1 MAKVFMKGNPKAA
14 TLGKTRGM
22 KINHRTRM
30 LEAIRHATNA
40 QISGTEKEAL
50 FPQREIEELKRKL
63 E

>member
-1 MAKVFMKGNPKAA
+1 MAKVLMN
-14 TLGKTRGM
+14 
-22 KINHRTRM
+22 INHRTRM